1 MPAHRACGLQRTE
14 TFSGGWNS
22 AGSCGAAVC
31 LHRVTPRSGLG
42 RKDPKAPPNPPVPWA
57 GRLPP
62 GQGAQGRVQPC
73 LQHPH
78 GSGHPQGSAGPVPA
92 PQSPPGRASPP
103 GLSPPSCTLSPL
115 PLALIAAPPS
125 CLTPGRCEL
134 PAAPPPLRQH
144 PPDSPG
150 TDRQPRTDTDT
161 ARRCPHSPRPLRLPP
176 PPPLPG
182 WRRKPRPG
190 PAPGPEAEAGGE
202 RRGLNAQHRDRDRDT
217 GQHRAQPGPHS
228 TGGVPGQS
236 PPPPRFPPEPA
247 RSLSARHTA
256 PGGAGQPLLASSE
269 PASAQVHPPGT
280 ARSRCLLK
288 FWSPSQNPEL
298 LTEGHSRAE
307 HRLP

>member
-1 MPAHRACGLQRTE
+1 M
-14 TFSGGWNS
+14 
-22 AGSCGAAVC
+22 
-31 LHRVTPRSGLG
+31 G
-42 RKDPKAPPNPPVPWA
+42 RKDPKAPPNPPVLWP

-62 GQGAQGRVQPC
+62 GQGAQGPVQPC

-78 GSGHPQGSAGPVPA
+78 GSGHPQGSAGPGPA
-92 PQSPPGRASPP
+92 PQHPPGRASPP

-150 TDRQPRTDTDT
+150 TDRQPRTHTQPDGHTLPALT
-161 ARRCPHSPRPLRLPP
+161 PSPP
-176 PPPLPG
+176 PSSPSAASRLAAEAPA
-182 WRRKPRPG
+182 RPRPG
-190 PAPGPEAEAGGE
+190 TGGRRRRPGGE
-202 RRGLNAQHRDRDRDT
+202 QRGLNAQHRDRDRHT
-217 GQHRAQPGPHS
+217 GQHRGGPRA
-228 TGGVPGQS
+228 S

-269 PASAQVHPPGT
+269 PASSPG
-280 ARSRCLLK
+280 
-288 FWSPSQNPEL
+288 SPS
-298 LTEGHSRAE
+298 GHSPQPVFVKVLVTLTKSRAAD
-307 HRLP
+307 RGAQQG